1 MGELAVGLALH
12 ALGDVCPS
20 VSDILH
26 LGATSCYVTDN
37 AELILMRQGL
47 ELLEGKL
54 ASAIT
59 AAVNTLDYNISKETA
74 FCLAVLQF
82 IPGTPK

>member
-1 MGELAVGLALH
+1 MFTVQYTECWG
-12 ALGDVCPS
+12 S
-20 VSDILH
+20 SDAPFANI
-26 LGATSCYVTDN
+26 A
-37 AELILMRQGL
+37 
-47 ELLEGKL
+47 EGKL